1 MPARD
6 LFHDAVKIGLEKENW
21 VITADPLFIKV
32 DGKKAYV
39 DLAAERMP
47 IGADRCRSVP
57 KRGQKRLRSRFKA
70 SSARRLFATCRKL
83 SVSIRFIES
92 C

>member
-6 LFHDAVKIGLEKENW
+6 LFHDAVKVGLEKENW

-39 DLAAERMP
+39 DLAAERLLTAQRGSEKIAVEIKSFVGVSFLDDFHMA
-47 IGADRCRSVP
+47 IGQQDRGH
-57 KRGQKRLRSRFKA
+57 KH
-70 SSARRLFATCRKL
+70 
-83 SVSIRFIES
+83 
-92 C
+92 